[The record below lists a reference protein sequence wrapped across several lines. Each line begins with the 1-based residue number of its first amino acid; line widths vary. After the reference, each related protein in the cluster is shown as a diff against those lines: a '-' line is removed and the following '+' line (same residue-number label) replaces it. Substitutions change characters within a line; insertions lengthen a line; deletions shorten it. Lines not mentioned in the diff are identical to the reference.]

1 MRSTKTISTA
11 QIGRCGELLVQ
22 FELLKRGIESAPLT
36 TDAGIDLVAYSPAR
50 SDALTIQVKTNLKA
64 KPGGGVGKPHLDWWI
79 PQDALTDLVA
89 LVDLETKRVWLF
101 TMEEMSKVAQQQPDN
116 RLHFFMA
123 VDPTTSNR
131 RDGKLVH
138 DFAFQGHLIENVVHR
153 IFFEEK
159 NLTKPVQAKTPDEP
173 KHP

>member
-1 MRSTKTISTA
+1 MKTAGHISNA

-36 TDAGIDLVAYSPAR
+36 TDAGIDLVAYSPGR

-79 PQDALTDLVA
+79 PKNSPATLVA
-89 LVDLETKRVWLF
+89 LADLDTKRFWLF
-101 TMEEMSKVAQQQPDN
+101 THVESLNVAQQQPDN

-131 RDGKLVH
+131 RDGKPVH
-138 DFAFQGHLIENVVHR
+138 DATFEGHLIENVVHR
-153 IFFEEK
+153 LFFEVKMSSE
-159 NLTKPVQAKTPDEP
+159 TIEGA
-173 KHP
+173 